1 MIYHFKVVPTG
12 RSGFESE
19 IEAEGR
25 HTFYDVHLSL
35 HKALD
40 IPPCQMAS
48 FFVYDQAGR
57 KEIEVSQVEMNS
69 SRPVCYIMRKTP
81 LEKLIHPATPF
92 IRYTFDF
99 FNDRSLILE
108 LTGINMEKNLREPV
122 VRVNGNDLQVD
133 TIDEVIIETTPTA
146 ALQDNS
152 DYGVLDDYY
161 EVFGDIEELTL

>member
-12 RSGFESE
+12 LTGFPSE
-19 IEAEGR
+19 IEAEGS

-48 FFVYDQAGR
+48 FFVYDQAGK
-57 KEIEVSQVEMNS
+57 KEIEIAQVEMNT

-92 IRYTFDF
+92 IRYTFDL
-99 FNDRSLILE
+99 FNDRYLILE

-122 VRVNGNDLQVD
+122 VRVNGNDLQTE
-133 TIDEVIIETTPTA
+133 TIDEVITDDSPTA
-146 ALQDNS
+146 ELNGYS